1 MSRRHRLLLVALL
14 AASIYPS
21 PHAALAAP
29 HAVMLFKYAEEP
41 VVAVNPRHHSSVVV
55 ASIGGPVVGKSNP
68 IGIYSSHDR
77 GRTFTA
83 RPTPL
88 PLPYTYA
95 ADPSIGFATNGT
107 VFASYLVESPTY
119 CNGPVGSG
127 GIIVAAS
134 RNGGKTF
141 RPPTVVDV
149 NSGDDKPYMAVES
162 VPGHLSHIFVA
173 WTRSANQQQIFL
185 SRSTDGGVSF
195 SPPQMLAESPVTQSG
210 AFPVVG
216 PKGRV
221 YVFWAGLNEPGN
233 NTLTG
238 KGQIFLSTSSNDG
251 ASFGPARSIA
261 GPFTSVPRMVDPE
274 RLRTITYPSAA
285 VARDGRLYLTWTAVS
300 RELANSTVSSDI
312 MLSSSADFGKSW
324 TKPMPVNDVQT
335 GDRFLPSVTALSDGS
350 VGLAFYDQRNSSE
363 QLDVY
368 AARAR
373 FKGGFHVSRNVQV
386 NDVPARVTDIY
397 EAKPSQSACYS
408 PGRFFGDYLGLAAGQ
423 GHRMFVTWGAAQL
436 HVYGQIEVWVA
447 SVALPGK
454 YR

>member
-1 MSRRHRLLLVALL
+1 MPGRRPLLLL
-14 AASIYPS
+14 AFIAAWIYPS

-29 HAVMLFKYAEEP
+29 HAVMLYRYTEEP
-41 VVAVNPRHHSSVVV
+41 VVAVNPRHRSSVVV
-55 ASIGGPVVGKSNP
+55 ASIGGPAVGKSYP
-68 IGIYSSHDR
+68 VGFYSSHDR
-77 GRTFTA
+77 GRTFTG

-107 VFASYLVESPTY
+107 VFVSYLVESPTY
-119 CNGPVGSG
+119 CNGPAGSG

-149 NSGDDKPYMAVES
+149 NASDDKPYMAVES

-173 WTRSANQQQIFL
+173 WTRSANRQQIVL

-195 SPPQMLAESPVTQSG
+195 GPPQVLAESPLSENG

-216 PKGRV
+216 PRGHV
-221 YVFWAGLNEPGN
+221 YVFWSALDEPSN
-233 NTLTG
+233 DTLTG
-238 KGQIFLSTSSNDG
+238 KGQIFMSASSNDG

-274 RLRTITYPSAA
+274 RLRSITYPSAA
-285 VARDGRLYLTWTAVS
+285 IARDGRLYITWTAVS
-300 RELANSTVSSDI
+300 RDLAHAMVTSDI
-312 MLSSSADFGKSW
+312 MLSSSADSGKSW
-324 TKPMPVNDVQT
+324 TRARPVNDVRT

-350 VGLAFYDQRNSSE
+350 VGLAFYDRRNSSE

-368 AARAR
+368 AARAS
-373 FKGGFHVSRNVQV
+373 FQGGFHVSRNVQV
-386 NDVPARVTDIY
+386 NDAPTRVTDIY
-397 EAKPSQSACYS
+397 EEKPDQSACYS

-436 HVYGQIEVWVA
+436 HVYGQTEVWLTRV
-447 SVALPGK
+447 VLPGK